1 MRIRPATTPINFHC
15 NKGTLTTHEE
25 ADFGDTL
32 VYFDNRGIA
41 NVLSL
46 YRLGKKIKVT
56 YDSTDRGGVFKVYTK
71 QGVIE
76 FMPTTTGLHVLNLKT
91 NPEAAFLLV
100 SSMTQT
106 YFYHFLKNTKFM
118 LSQCVTTM
126 KISPANKLK
135 EPKQRV
141 DSWA

>member
-106 YFYHFLKNTKFM
+106 YFYHILENTMFM
-118 LSQCVTTM
+118 LSQCMTTM
-126 KISPANKLK
+126 NISPANKLK